1 MNQDFEI
8 LLRKAEAFGAQQ
20 FKMPIDLFDL
30 SWEFAELPNQELVVP
45 MLITHMFKHQSMDV
59 RRIALH
65 ACLRSKAYYVPGLKE
80 AVATSLK
87 DPHPWVRYD
96 AAWVVQDSKYS
107 SPEII
112 ENLTAIVRKMPKQ
125 EADRRKEI
133 SASDVEASEVQQAYG
148 ALAEI
153 GELKENL

>member
-1 MNQDFEI
+1 MNQEFEI

-30 SWEFAELPNQELVVP
+30 SWEFAELPEQESVVP
-45 MLITHMFKHQSMDV
+45 MLISRMFKHQSADV

-80 AVATSLK
+80 AVAASLK
-87 DPHPWVRYD
+87 DSHPWVRYD
-96 AAWVVQDSKYS
+96 AAWVVQDSKFS

-133 SASDVEASEVQQAYG
+133 SASDAEASEVLQAYS
-148 ALAEI
+148 ALIEI
-153 GELKENL
+153 GDLKGNL